1 MTDYDPNPDHREP
14 NSAWKA
20 NLLAV
25 LLIFAFAAAASL
37 TFLR

>member
-14 NSAWKA
+14 TSEWKA
-20 NLLAV
+20 DLFAV